1 MKELRISS
9 TVTVILG
16 FLSFIALI
24 LMYLAFSDIAK
35 EPDTLLEWKIV
46 QFCWIT
52 LLLFVI
58 STFFTIGYVLK
69 IPDLLE
75 KNRSK

>member
-52 LLLFVI
+52 LLQFVI

>member
-1 MKELRISS
+1 MKKLRISL
-9 TVTVILG
+9 TFTVILG

-24 LMYLAFSDIAK
+24 LLYLAFSDIAK
-35 EPDTLLEWKIV
+35 EPDTLLEWRIV